1 MKIQVPHLPRPVTC
15 QRLPRQVNSLF
26 SDNHWHNGKELI
38 SECALKIALTMMVI
52 SRTTVA
58 GSDSL
63 LLGDFEFCV
72 QSALEIIPLEPKIPN
87 FNIWG

>member
-38 SECALKIALTMMVI
+38 SECALEIALTMMVI
-52 SRTTVA
+52 SRTTA
-58 GSDSL
+58 ADSL

-72 QSALEIIPLEPKIPN
+72 QSALEIIPLEQKIPN
-87 FNIWG
+87 FNIWC